1 MATITQVQTQET
13 HTVLPKSLTVVPGQI
28 TVKEISNLDLP
39 DIPLPP
45 PSTNPTEIL
54 AQDKGTPDNHVPRD
68 PRLIRLTGVHPFN
81 VEPPLTALFNEGF
94 LTSPEL
100 FYVRNHGPVPLV
112 RDEDIPN
119 WEISI
124 EG

>member
-1 MATITQVQTQET
+1 MATITQVQTQ
-13 HTVLPKSLTVVPGQI
+13 TVLPKSLAVVPAQI
-28 TVKEISNLDLP
+28 TVREISKVDLA

-81 VEPPLTALFNEGF
+81 VEPPLTALFNEGKTCLLK
-94 LTSPEL
+94 LTLLQLAWCSGSSA
-100 FYVRNHGPVPLV
+100 H
-112 RDEDIPN
+112 IPRKV
-119 WEISI
+119 S
-124 EG
+124 

>member
-1 MATITQVQTQET
+1 MATITQVQTQEAQ
-13 HTVLPKSLTVVPGQI
+13 TVLPKSLTVVPGQI

-81 VEPPLTALFNEGF
+81 VEPPLTALYNEGMTAF
-94 LTSPEL
+94 GSSLYSNWHGARLTTHVKVS
-100 FYVRNHGPVPLV
+100 
-112 RDEDIPN
+112 
-119 WEISI
+119 
-124 EG
+124 